1 MAYTTIDNPELYF
14 QVKIYTGTGSSNA
27 LTLDGD
33 ENMQPDLVYLKRRDD
48 EGPPM
53 FFDSVRGATKRL
65 QTNNTDAE
73 ATGSQQLTAFGS
85 DGFTVGTHED
95 ANNSSATY
103 VAWCWK
109 AGTSFSNDAS
119 ATSVGSIDSDGS
131 INTTS
136 GVAIIRWSG
145 TGANATIAH
154 GIAAPKVMLIKR
166 ISGGTE
172 SWVVYHQEISPAK
185 HLFINNTDAENA
197 DTNNFQNTATT
208 SSVFSVGT
216 YNQMNA
222 SGTNNMIAYC
232 FAEKQGFSKFG
243 KYTGNG
249 SADGVFCHTG
259 FKPAWVMTKRTDS
272 TGNWSLFD
280 HRRTGSTK
288 GSTIGK
294 ANPMELLLH
303 PDLSNAEANVSDG
316 GYSIDGV
323 SNGFKIKSSSATINA
338 SGGTYIYMAFA
349 EAPFVNSNGVP
360 CNAR

>member
-1 MAYTTIDNPELYF
+1 MAAYTTINNPELYF
-14 QVKIYTGTGSSNA
+14 QVKLYTGTGSSNA
-27 LTLDGD
+27 ITLDGD
-33 ENMQPDLVYLKRRDD
+33 EDMQPDLVYIQRRDD

-85 DGFTVGTHED
+85 DGCSVGTHAD
-95 ANNSSATY
+95 ANNSSSTY
-103 VAWCWK
+103 VARCWK

-232 FAEKQGFSKFG
+232 FAEKQGFSRFG
-243 KYTGNG
+243 SYTGNG
-249 SADGVFCHTG
+249 NADGTFIYTG
-259 FKPAWVMTKRTDS
+259 FRPAMVLIKRTDATDHWLIYDDQRGYNGDIASLRPNESHSES
-272 TGNWSLFD
+272 TAS
-280 HRRTGSTK
+280 
-288 GSTIGK
+288 
-294 ANPMELLLH
+294 
-303 PDLSNAEANVSDG
+303 
-316 GYSIDGV
+316 GYEIDIL
-323 SNGFKIKSSSATINA
+323 SNGFKARQNHDDING
-338 SGGTYIYMAFA
+338 SGNTYVYMSFA
-349 EAPFVNSNGVP
+349 KAPLVNSNGVP

>member
-1 MAYTTIDNPELYF
+1 MAAYTTINNPELYF
-14 QVKIYTGTGSSNA
+14 QVKLYTGTGSSNA
-27 LTLDGD
+27 ITLDGD
-33 ENMQPDLVYLKRRDD
+33 EDMQPDLVYIQRRDD

-95 ANNSSATY
+95 ANNSSSTY
-103 VAWCWK
+103 VARCWK

-145 TGANATIAH
+145 TAANATIAH

-232 FAEKQGFSKFG
+232 FAEKQGFSRFG
-243 KYTGNG
+243 SYTGNG
-249 SADGVFCHTG
+249 NADGTFIYTG
-259 FKPAWVMTKRTDS
+259 FRPAMVLIKRTDATDHWLIYDDQRGYNGDIASLRPNESHSES
-272 TGNWSLFD
+272 TAS
-280 HRRTGSTK
+280 
-288 GSTIGK
+288 
-294 ANPMELLLH
+294 
-303 PDLSNAEANVSDG
+303 
-316 GYSIDGV
+316 GYEIDIL
-323 SNGFKIKSSSATINA
+323 SNGFKARQNHDDING
-338 SGGTYIYMAFA
+338 SGNTYVYMSFA
-349 EAPFVNSNGVP
+349 KAPLVNSNGVP

>member
-1 MAYTTIDNPELYF
+1 MAAYTTLNNPELYF
-14 QVKIYTGTGSSNA
+14 QVKLYTGTGSSNA
-27 LTLDGD
+27 ITLDGD
-33 ENMQPDLVYLKRRDD
+33 EDMQPDLVYIQRRDD

-95 ANNSSATY
+95 ANNSSSTY
-103 VAWCWK
+103 VARCWK

-232 FAEKQGFSKFG
+232 FAEKQGFSRFG
-243 KYTGNG
+243 SYTGNG
-249 SADGVFCHTG
+249 NADGTFIYTG
-259 FKPAWVMTKRTDS
+259 FRPAMVLIKRTDATDHWLIYDDQRGYNGDIASLRPNESHSES
-272 TGNWSLFD
+272 TAS
-280 HRRTGSTK
+280 
-288 GSTIGK
+288 
-294 ANPMELLLH
+294 
-303 PDLSNAEANVSDG
+303 
-316 GYSIDGV
+316 GYEIDIL
-323 SNGFKIKSSSATINA
+323 SNGFKARQNHDDING
-338 SGGTYIYMAFA
+338 SGNTYVYMSFA
-349 EAPFVNSNGVP
+349 KAPLVNSNGVP

>member
-1 MAYTTIDNPELYF
+1 MAAYTTINNPELYF
-14 QVKIYTGTGSSNA
+14 QVKLYTGTGTSNA
-27 LTLDGD
+27 ITLDGD
-33 ENMQPDLVYLKRRDD
+33 EDMQPDLVYIQRRDD

-95 ANNSSATY
+95 ANNSSSTY
-103 VAWCWK
+103 VARCWK

-232 FAEKQGFSKFG
+232 FAEKQGFSRFG
-243 KYTGNG
+243 SYTGNG
-249 SADGVFCHTG
+249 NADGTFIYTG
-259 FKPAWVMTKRTDS
+259 FRPAMVLIKRTDATDHWLIYDDQRGYNGDIASLRPNESHSES
-272 TGNWSLFD
+272 TAS
-280 HRRTGSTK
+280 
-288 GSTIGK
+288 
-294 ANPMELLLH
+294 
-303 PDLSNAEANVSDG
+303 
-316 GYSIDGV
+316 GYEIDIL
-323 SNGFKIKSSSATINA
+323 SNGFKARQNHDDING
-338 SGGTYIYMAFA
+338 SGNTYVYMSFA
-349 EAPFVNSNGVP
+349 KAPLVNSNGVP

>member
-1 MAYTTIDNPELYF
+1 MAAYTTINNPELYF
-14 QVKIYTGTGSSNA
+14 QVKLYTGTGSSNA
-27 LTLDGD
+27 ITLDGD
-33 ENMQPDLVYLKRRDD
+33 EDMQPDLVYIQRRDD

-53 FFDSVRGATKRL
+53 FFDAVRGATKRL

-95 ANNSSATY
+95 ANNSSSTY
-103 VAWCWK
+103 VARCWK

-232 FAEKQGFSKFG
+232 FAEKQGFSRFG
-243 KYTGNG
+243 SYTGNG
-249 SADGVFCHTG
+249 NADGTFIYTG
-259 FKPAWVMTKRTDS
+259 FRPAMVLIKRTDATDHWLIYDDQRGYNGDIASLRPNESHSES
-272 TGNWSLFD
+272 TAS
-280 HRRTGSTK
+280 
-288 GSTIGK
+288 
-294 ANPMELLLH
+294 
-303 PDLSNAEANVSDG
+303 
-316 GYSIDGV
+316 GYEIDIL
-323 SNGFKIKSSSATINA
+323 SNGFKARQNHDDING
-338 SGGTYIYMAFA
+338 SGNTYVYMSFA
-349 EAPFVNSNGVP
+349 KAPLVNSNGVP

>member
-1 MAYTTIDNPELYF
+1 MAAYTTINNPELYF
-14 QVKIYTGTGSSNA
+14 QVKLYTGTGSSNA
-27 LTLDGD
+27 ITLDGD
-33 ENMQPDLVYLKRRDD
+33 EDMQPDLVYIQRRDD

-95 ANNSSATY
+95 ANNSSSTY
-103 VAWCWK
+103 VARCWK

-136 GVAIIRWSG
+136 GFAIIRWSG

-232 FAEKQGFSKFG
+232 FAEKQGFSRFG
-243 KYTGNG
+243 SYTGNG
-249 SADGVFCHTG
+249 NADGTFIYTG
-259 FKPAWVMTKRTDS
+259 FRPAMVLIKRTDATDHWLIYDDQRGYNGDIASLRPNESHSES
-272 TGNWSLFD
+272 TAS
-280 HRRTGSTK
+280 
-288 GSTIGK
+288 
-294 ANPMELLLH
+294 
-303 PDLSNAEANVSDG
+303 
-316 GYSIDGV
+316 GYEIDIL
-323 SNGFKIKSSSATINA
+323 SNGFKAGQNHDDING
-338 SGGTYIYMAFA
+338 SGNTYVYMSFA
-349 EAPFVNSNGVP
+349 KAPLVNSNGVP

>member
-1 MAYTTIDNPELYF
+1 MAAYTTINNPELYF
-14 QVKIYTGTGSSNA
+14 QVKLYTGTGSSNA
-27 LTLDGD
+27 ITLDGD
-33 ENMQPDLVYLKRRDD
+33 EDMQPDLVYIQRRDD

-95 ANNSSATY
+95 ANNSSSTY
-103 VAWCWK
+103 VARCWK

-232 FAEKQGFSKFG
+232 FAEKQGFSRFG
-243 KYTGNG
+243 SYTGNG
-249 SADGVFCHTG
+249 NADVTFIYTG
-259 FKPAWVMTKRTDS
+259 FRPAMVLIKRTDATDHWLIYDDQRGYNGDIASLRPNESHSES
-272 TGNWSLFD
+272 TAS
-280 HRRTGSTK
+280 
-288 GSTIGK
+288 
-294 ANPMELLLH
+294 
-303 PDLSNAEANVSDG
+303 
-316 GYSIDGV
+316 GYEIDIL
-323 SNGFKIKSSSATINA
+323 SNGFKARQNHDDING
-338 SGGTYIYMAFA
+338 SGNTYVYMSFA
-349 EAPFVNSNGVP
+349 KAPLVNSNGVP

>member
-1 MAYTTIDNPELYF
+1 MAAYTTINNPELYF
-14 QVKIYTGTGSSNA
+14 QVKLYTGTGSSNA
-27 LTLDGD
+27 ITLDGD
-33 ENMQPDLVYLKRRDD
+33 EDMQPDLVYIQRRDD

-95 ANNSSATY
+95 ANNSSSTY
-103 VAWCWK
+103 VARCWK

-232 FAEKQGFSKFG
+232 FAEKQGFSRFG
-243 KYTGNG
+243 SYTGNG
-249 SADGVFCHTG
+249 NADGTFIYTG
-259 FKPAWVMTKRTDS
+259 FRPAMVLIKRPDATDHWLIYDDQRGYNGDIASLRPNESHSES
-272 TGNWSLFD
+272 TAS
-280 HRRTGSTK
+280 
-288 GSTIGK
+288 
-294 ANPMELLLH
+294 
-303 PDLSNAEANVSDG
+303 
-316 GYSIDGV
+316 GYEIDIL
-323 SNGFKIKSSSATINA
+323 SNGFKARQNHDDING
-338 SGGTYIYMAFA
+338 SGNTYVYMSFA
-349 EAPFVNSNGVP
+349 KAPLVNSNGVP

>member
-1 MAYTTIDNPELYF
+1 MAVYTTIDNPELYF

-232 FAEKQGFSKFG
+232 FAEKQGFSRFG
-243 KYTGNG
+243 SYTGNG
-249 SADGVFCHTG
+249 NADGTFIYTG
-259 FKPAWVMTKRTDS
+259 FRPAMVLIKRTDATDHWLIYDDQRGYNGDIASLRPNESHSES
-272 TGNWSLFD
+272 TAS
-280 HRRTGSTK
+280 
-288 GSTIGK
+288 
-294 ANPMELLLH
+294 
-303 PDLSNAEANVSDG
+303 
-316 GYSIDGV
+316 GYEIDIL
-323 SNGFKIKSSSATINA
+323 SNGFKARQNHDDING
-338 SGGTYIYMAFA
+338 SGNTYVYMSFA
-349 EAPFVNSNGVP
+349 KAPLVNSNGVP

>member
-1 MAYTTIDNPELYF
+1 MAAYTTINNPELYF
-14 QVKIYTGTGSSNA
+14 QVKLYTGTGSSNA
-27 LTLDGD
+27 ITLDGD
-33 ENMQPDLVYLKRRDD
+33 EDMQPVLVYIQRRDD

-95 ANNSSATY
+95 ANNSSSTY
-103 VAWCWK
+103 VARCWK

-232 FAEKQGFSKFG
+232 FAEKQGFSRFG
-243 KYTGNG
+243 SYTGNG
-249 SADGVFCHTG
+249 NADGTFIYTG
-259 FKPAWVMTKRTDS
+259 FRPAMVLIKRTDATDHWLIYDDQRGYNGDIASLRPNESHSES
-272 TGNWSLFD
+272 TAS
-280 HRRTGSTK
+280 
-288 GSTIGK
+288 
-294 ANPMELLLH
+294 
-303 PDLSNAEANVSDG
+303 
-316 GYSIDGV
+316 GYEIDIL
-323 SNGFKIKSSSATINA
+323 SNGFKARQNHDDING
-338 SGGTYIYMAFA
+338 SGNTYVYMSFA
-349 EAPFVNSNGVP
+349 KAPLVNSNGVP

>member
-1 MAYTTIDNPELYF
+1 MAAYTTINNPELYF
-14 QVKIYTGTGSSNA
+14 QVKLYTGTGSSNA
-27 LTLDGD
+27 ITLDGD
-33 ENMQPDLVYLKRRDD
+33 EDMQPDLVYIQRRDD

-95 ANNSSATY
+95 ANNSSSTY
-103 VAWCWK
+103 VARCWK

-222 SGTNNMIAYC
+222 SGTNDMIAYC
-232 FAEKQGFSKFG
+232 FAEKQGFSRFG
-243 KYTGNG
+243 SYTGNG
-249 SADGVFCHTG
+249 NADGTFIYTG
-259 FKPAWVMTKRTDS
+259 FRPAMVLIKRTDATDHWLIYDDQRGYNGDIASLRPNESHSES
-272 TGNWSLFD
+272 TAS
-280 HRRTGSTK
+280 
-288 GSTIGK
+288 
-294 ANPMELLLH
+294 
-303 PDLSNAEANVSDG
+303 
-316 GYSIDGV
+316 GYEIDIL
-323 SNGFKIKSSSATINA
+323 SNGFKARQNHDDING
-338 SGGTYIYMAFA
+338 SGNTYVYMSFA
-349 EAPFVNSNGVP
+349 KAPLVNSNGVP

>member
-1 MAYTTIDNPELYF
+1 MAAYTTINNPELYF
-14 QVKIYTGTGSSNA
+14 QVKLYTGTGSSNA
-27 LTLDGD
+27 ITLDGD
-33 ENMQPDLVYLKRRDD
+33 EDMQPDLVYLKRRDD

-95 ANNSSATY
+95 ANNSSSTY
-103 VAWCWK
+103 VARCWK

-232 FAEKQGFSKFG
+232 FAEKQGFSRFG
-243 KYTGNG
+243 SYTGNG
-249 SADGVFCHTG
+249 NADGTFIYTG
-259 FKPAWVMTKRTDS
+259 FRPAMVLIKRTDATDHWLIYDDQRGYNGDIASLRPNENHSES
-272 TGNWSLFD
+272 TAS
-280 HRRTGSTK
+280 
-288 GSTIGK
+288 
-294 ANPMELLLH
+294 
-303 PDLSNAEANVSDG
+303 
-316 GYSIDGV
+316 GYEIDIL
-323 SNGFKIKSSSATINA
+323 SNGFKARQNHNDING
-338 SGGTYIYMAFA
+338 SGNSYVYMAFA
-349 EAPFVNSNGVP
+349 KQPFVNSKGVP
-360 CNAR
+360 ANAR